1 MFIKKLKLTLLMLF
15 IVTLLGSCKSKKVFN
30 GTSSLD
36 CTTFESEVA
45 QKEHKKQSK
54 YKLLLLKDGQRVFK
68 KNKRGKSSLF
78 GKSRLI
84 YSRT

>member
-1 MFIKKLKLTLLMLF
+1 MFIKKIKLTLLMLSVV
-15 IVTLLGSCKSKKVFN
+15 IGLGSCKSKKVFN

-45 QKEHKKQSK
+45 QKEQKNQSK
-54 YKLLLLKDGQRVFK
+54 YKLLLLKDGQRVFGK

-78 GKSRLI
+78 GKKVD
-84 YSRT
+84 

>member
-1 MFIKKLKLTLLMLF
+1 MFIKKIKLTLLMLSV
-15 IVTLLGSCKSKKVFN
+15 VTGLGSCKSKKVFN

-45 QKEHKKQSK
+45 QKEQKNQSK
-54 YKLLLLKDGQRVFK
+54 YKLLLLRDGQRVFGK

-78 GKSRLI
+78 GKKVD
-84 YSRT
+84 

>member
-1 MFIKKLKLTLLMLF
+1 MFIKKQKLTLLMLSV
-15 IVTLLGSCKSKKVFN
+15 VTGLGSCKSKKVFN

-45 QKEHKKQSK
+45 QKEQKKQSK
-54 YKLLLLKDGQRVFK
+54 YKLLLLKDGQRVFGK

-78 GKSRLI
+78 GKKVD
-84 YSRT
+84 

>member
-1 MFIKKLKLTLLMLF
+1 MFIKKLKLTLLMLS
-15 IVTLLGSCKSKKVFN
+15 IVTVLGSCKSKKVFN

-36 CTTFESEVA
+36 CATFESEVA

-54 YKLLLLKDGQRVFK
+54 YKLLLLKDGQRVFGK

-78 GKSRLI
+78 GKKVD
-84 YSRT
+84 

>member
-1 MFIKKLKLTLLMLF
+1 MFIKKIKLTLLMLSV
-15 IVTLLGSCKSKKVFN
+15 VTGLGSCKSKKVFN

-45 QKEHKKQSK
+45 QKEQKNQSK
-54 YKLLLLKDGQRVFK
+54 YKLLLLKDGQRVFGK

-78 GKSRLI
+78 GKKVD
-84 YSRT
+84 

>member
-1 MFIKKLKLTLLMLF
+1 MFIKKLKLTLLMLS
-15 IVTLLGSCKSKKVFN
+15 IVTALGSCKSKKVFN

-45 QKEHKKQSK
+45 QKEQKKQSK
-54 YKLLLLKDGQRVFK
+54 YKLLLLKDGQRVFSK

-78 GKSRLI
+78 GKKVD
-84 YSRT
+84 

>member
-1 MFIKKLKLTLLMLF
+1 MFIKKIKLTLLMLSA
-15 IVTLLGSCKSKKVFN
+15 VTVLVSCKSKKVFN

-45 QKEHKKQSK
+45 QKEQKNQSK
-54 YKLLLLKDGQRVFK
+54 YKLLLLKDGQRVFGK

-78 GKSRLI
+78 GKKVD
-84 YSRT
+84 

>member
-1 MFIKKLKLTLLMLF
+1 MFIKKIKLTLLMLS
-15 IVTLLGSCKSKKVFN
+15 IVTGLGSCKSKKVFN

-45 QKEHKKQSK
+45 QKEQKNQSK
-54 YKLLLLKDGQRVFK
+54 YKLLLLKDGQRVFGK

-78 GKSRLI
+78 GKKVD
-84 YSRT
+84 

>member
-1 MFIKKLKLTLLMLF
+1 MFIKKIKLTLLMLSV
-15 IVTLLGSCKSKKVFN
+15 VTGLGSCKSKKVFN

-45 QKEHKKQSK
+45 QKEQKTQSK
-54 YKLLLLKDGQRVFK
+54 YKLLLLKDGQRVFGK

-78 GKSRLI
+78 GKKVD
-84 YSRT
+84 

>member
-1 MFIKKLKLTLLMLF
+1 MFIKKIKLTLLMLS
-15 IVTLLGSCKSKKVFN
+15 IVTALGSCKSKKVFN

-36 CTTFESEVA
+36 FTTFESEVA

-54 YKLLLLKDGQRVFK
+54 YKLLLLKDGQRVFGK

-78 GKSRLI
+78 GKKV
-84 YSRT
+84 Y

>member
-1 MFIKKLKLTLLMLF
+1 MFIKNIKLTFLMLSV
-15 IVTLLGSCKSKKVFN
+15 VTGLGSCKSKKVFN

-45 QKEHKKQSK
+45 QKEQKNQSK
-54 YKLLLLKDGQRVFK
+54 YKLLLLKDGQRVFGK

-78 GKSRLI
+78 GKKVD
-84 YSRT
+84 

>member
-1 MFIKKLKLTLLMLF
+1 MFIKKLKLTLLMLS
-15 IVTLLGSCKSKKVFN
+15 IVTALGSCKSKKVFN
-30 GTSSLD
+30 GTASLD

-54 YKLLLLKDGQRVFK
+54 YKLLLLKDGQRVFGK

-78 GKSRLI
+78 GKKVD
-84 YSRT
+84 

>member
-1 MFIKKLKLTLLMLF
+1 MFIKKIKLTLLTLSV
-15 IVTLLGSCKSKKVFN
+15 VTGLGSCKSKKVFN

-45 QKEHKKQSK
+45 QKEQKNQSK
-54 YKLLLLKDGQRVFK
+54 YKLLLLKDGQRVFGK

-78 GKSRLI
+78 GIKVD
-84 YSRT
+84 

>member
-1 MFIKKLKLTLLMLF
+1 MFIKKLKLTLLTLSV
-15 IVTLLGSCKSKKVFN
+15 VTGLGSCKSKKVFN

-45 QKEHKKQSK
+45 QKEQKNQSK
-54 YKLLLLKDGQRVFK
+54 YKLLLLKDGQRVFGK

-78 GKSRLI
+78 GKKVD
-84 YSRT
+84 

>member
-1 MFIKKLKLTLLMLF
+1 MFIKKLKLTLLMLSV
-15 IVTLLGSCKSKKVFN
+15 VTGLGSCKSKKVFN

-45 QKEHKKQSK
+45 QKEQKNQSK
-54 YKLLLLKDGQRVFK
+54 YKLLLLKDGQRVFGK

-78 GKSRLI
+78 GKKVD
-84 YSRT
+84 

>member
-1 MFIKKLKLTLLMLF
+1 MFIKKIKLTLLMLLV
-15 IVTLLGSCKSKKVFN
+15 VTGLGSCKSKTVFN

-45 QKEHKKQSK
+45 QKEQKNQSK
-54 YKLLLLKDGQRVFK
+54 YKLLLLKDGQRVFGK

-78 GKSRLI
+78 GKKVD
-84 YSRT
+84 

>member
-1 MFIKKLKLTLLMLF
+1 MFIKKLKLTLLMLS
-15 IVTLLGSCKSKKVFN
+15 IVTVLGSCKSKKVFN

-54 YKLLLLKDGQRVFK
+54 YKLLLLKDGQRVFGK
-68 KNKRGKSSLF
+68 KNKRGKSSHYA
-78 GKSRLI
+78 KKVD
-84 YSRT
+84 

>member
-1 MFIKKLKLTLLMLF
+1 MFIKKIKLTLLMLSV
-15 IVTLLGSCKSKKVFN
+15 VTGLGSCKSKKVFN

-45 QKEHKKQSK
+45 QKEQKNQSK
-54 YKLLLLKDGQRVFK
+54 YILLLLKDGQRVFGK

-78 GKSRLI
+78 GKKVD
-84 YSRT
+84 